1 VGVTQL
7 KQSTAHPVRSTNS
20 FLEDASTDCAGK
32 KSPFKSECLK
42 NMFKFLDDFILNFHL
57 RKIQKYSKDKE
68 RGTAAK
74 LWIYSHK
81 KSHGEIYSC

>member
-1 VGVTQL
+1 
-7 KQSTAHPVRSTNS
+7 
-20 FLEDASTDCAGK
+20 
-32 KSPFKSECLK
+32 
-42 NMFKFLDDFILNFHL
+42 MFKFLDDFILNFHL

-81 KSHGEIYSC
+81 KAMVRFIHVDVVTCLYNNNNFLVSEQIRCIYFLPVVTCLQQQ